1 MLFVQVECKQSK
13 ETLDSK
19 NMWGLGVACI
29 GISICWVFML
39 TVGHLGKLDRID
51 EAEVDTSL
59 ITVDDYTAQVRLPPG
74 F

>member
-29 GISICWVFML
+29 GILICWVFML

-51 EAEVDTSL
+51 EAEVDT
-59 ITVDDYTAQVRLPPG
+59 
-74 F
+74 